1 MRYID
6 VNSVEPGQILGRSI
20 FSSNGTVLLAE
31 NVQLTV
37 YMISTLK
44 RVGVTMV
51 YIKDPQ
57 FDDVE
62 LEEVVSEETKRAVM
76 GKMIETF
83 DAIRSG
89 KDFHTKQLSITVDKL
104 LEEIFENKDVLVQL
118 TDIRSDDNYH
128 YVHALNVCMMSVLVG
143 LNCGFN
149 AQQLKEL
156 AIGALLHDIGKIGLE
171 PEEEAE
177 SGKKHHTWRGFEII
191 KSKHEFSLMSAH
203 VALQH
208 HERVDGKGLPRGID
222 GDTIHPYAKIV
233 AIANAYDNMVAPR
246 SSSGKPIMPHEAC
259 ERLMAMAGNELDRD
273 YVIEFLKIV
282 SVYPT
287 GITVQLTTRETGV
300 IVGQHRGLPSRP
312 IVRIVRV
319 DGGMNDMQV
328 KEIDLARNP
337 TIFID
342 KVIN

>member
-89 KDFHTKQLSITVDKL
+89 KDLHTKQLSITVDKL

-171 PEEEAE
+171 PEEEAA

>member
-20 FSSNGTVLLAE
+20 FSSNGTVLLTE

-171 PEEEAE
+171 PEEEAA

>member
-171 PEEEAE
+171 PEEEAA

>member
-1 MRYID
+1 VRYID

>member
-1 MRYID
+1 VRYID

-171 PEEEAE
+171 PEEEAA

>member
-1 MRYID
+1 MRYVDI
-6 VNSVEPGQILGRSI
+6 NTVEPGQILGRSI

-44 RVGVTMV
+44 RVGVTML
-51 YIKDPQ
+51 YIKNPQ

-89 KDFHTKQLSITVDKL
+89 KEFHTKQLSVTVDGL
-104 LEEIFENKDVLVQL
+104 LEEIFQNKDVLVQL

-149 AQQLKEL
+149 AQQLKDL

-171 PEEEAE
+171 PEEE
-177 SGKKHHTWRGFEII
+177 SDNIKQHHTWRGFEII
-191 KSKHEFSLMSAH
+191 KNKHELSLMSAH

-208 HERVDGKGLPRGID
+208 HERIDGQGLPRGIE

-233 AIANAYDNMVAPR
+233 AVANAFDNLVAPR
-246 SSSGKPIMPHEAC
+246 SSTGKPIMPHEAC
-259 ERLMAMAGNELDRD
+259 ERLMAMAGSELDRE

-287 GITVQLTTRETGV
+287 GITVQLTTKETGV

-319 DGGMNDMQV
+319 DSGMNDMEV

-337 TIFID
+337 TVFIE
-342 KVIN
+342 KVVN

>member
-156 AIGALLHDIGKIGLE
+156 AIGALLRDIGKIGLE

>member
-1 MRYID
+1 VRYID

-20 FSSNGTVLLAE
+20 FSSNGTVLLTE

-171 PEEEAE
+171 PEEEAA

>member
-62 LEEVVSEETKRAVM
+62 LEEIVSEETKRAVM

-89 KDFHTKQLSITVDKL
+89 KEFHTKQLSVTVDRL
-104 LEEIFENKDVLVQL
+104 LEEIFQNQDVLVQL
-118 TDIRSDDNYH
+118 TDIRSDDNYQ

-156 AIGALLHDIGKIGLE
+156 AIGALLHDIGKIGLD
-171 PEEEAE
+171 PKEEAE
-177 SGKKHHTWRGFEII
+177 NDKKHHAWRGFEII
-191 KSKHEFSLMSAH
+191 KNKHEFSLMSAH

-233 AIANAYDNMVAPR
+233 AVANTFDNLVAPPPLTA
-246 SSSGKPIMPHEAC
+246 KPIMPHEAC
-259 ERLMAMAGNELDRD
+259 ERLMAMAGSELDRE

-287 GITVQLTTRETGV
+287 GITVQLTTKETGV

-312 IVRIVRV
+312 IVRIVRA
-319 DGGMNDMQV
+319 DNGMNDIQV

-337 TIFID
+337 TVFIE
-342 KVIN
+342 KVVN